1 MICLQLVELL
11 PLVIKEE
18 GNNSQQTP
26 SVVNAKAAFFFRQ
39 SRIQIFF
46 FSPTDQWQCQ

>member
-26 SVVNAKAAFFFRQ
+26 SVVNAKAAFFLGNQEYR
-39 SRIQIFF
+39 FF